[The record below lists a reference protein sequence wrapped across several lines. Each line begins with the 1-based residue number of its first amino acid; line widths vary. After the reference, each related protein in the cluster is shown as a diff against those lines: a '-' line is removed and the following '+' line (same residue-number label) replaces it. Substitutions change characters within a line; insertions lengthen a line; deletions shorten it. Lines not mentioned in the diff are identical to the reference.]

1 VFHHSQC
8 GSQSSKVSAVEEVAE
23 LKKVLQKESLLR
35 KAAEEEVNSL
45 KSQLAQCKR
54 SEVCFVALEAF
65 LVLTLSILHPPPPPF
80 PIFGIFDL
88 HRLTLLIC

>member
-1 VFHHSQC
+1 VLNSVTVKDKWFDIFGPLSLSINGSHVKPSLSMLHHSQC

-45 KSQLAQCKR
+45 KSQLAQCRR
-54 SEVCFVALEAF
+54 SEVCFVSL
-65 LVLTLSILHPPPPPF
+65 
-80 PIFGIFDL
+80 
-88 HRLTLLIC
+88 